1 MRSKILIIIFSMLI
15 FETLVSEELFI
26 EAKNI
31 SIEKK
36 NNLTIFRVDVLAKTK
51 ENYQIKM

>member
-1 MRSKILIIIFSMLI
+1 MLI

-36 NNLTIFRVDVLAKTK
+36 NNLTIFRDDVLAKTK
-51 ENYQIKM
+51 ENYQIKS